1 MQPDIIK
8 KEKLPEMSVII
19 IQYNPQWEKIKRT
32 IKSIAMQKDCDF
44 EVIISDDGSKEDLF
58 MESKKLLNALGM
70 VSYAFVKS
78 KENGGTVNN
87 VIQGL
92 ERARGKYVRV
102 IAPGDCLYAEDTL
115 CHICNFMR
123 KNNAKET
130 FGKIAGYSE
139 ERNYAVNVQIP
150 LDTSIYNDKKD
161 VDVILKHLLE
171 YSDNIS
177 GASYSW
183 EREYYL
189 ECLKKIQNKVRFLED
204 CANVFTILDGYE
216 IHYMDEYV
224 TLYEMGTGI
233 STNGDNMW
241 LGRLKEDWLNFYEV
255 VEREYPRCKNVHRA
269 KRIMKMQKKKSLF
282 WRIIKTCL
290 YLDVYLYY
298 KRKREKEEQVISC
311 NMLKIIGVESLS

>member
-1 MQPDIIK
+1 MQPDAIK
-8 KEKLPEMSVII
+8 NEKLPEMSVII
-19 IQYNPQWEKIKRT
+19 IQYNPQWKKIERT

-44 EVIISDDGSKEDLF
+44 EVLVADDGSKEDCF
-58 MESKKLLNALGM
+58 VESEKLLNALGIA
-70 VSYAFVKS
+70 SYTFVKS

-92 ERARGKYVRV
+92 ECARGKYVRV

-115 CHICNFMR
+115 SRICNFMR
-123 KNNAKET
+123 KNNAKEV

-139 ERNYAVNVQIP
+139 GRKYALNVQIP
-150 LDTSIYNDKKD
+150 LDPSIYDDKKNT
-161 VDVILKHLLE
+161 DVILKHLLE

-189 ECLKKIQNKVRFLED
+189 ESLKKIQNKVRFLED
-204 CANVFTILDGYE
+204 CVNVFTILDGYK

-233 STNGDNMW
+233 STNGDNVW
-241 LGRLKEDWLNFYEV
+241 LSRLREDWLNFYEV
-255 VEREYPRCKNVHRA
+255 VEREYPRCIEVHRA
-269 KRIMKMQKKKSLF
+269 KKIMKMQKKKSLF
-282 WRIIKTCL
+282 WRIIKTFL

-298 KRKREKEEQVISC
+298 RLFFFIS
-311 NMLKIIGVESLS
+311 LPFIVQIYI